1 MSLSVVSPTPET
13 EVINDSYLSG
23 LLKQSQGQKV
33 VNSPISD
40 LIQELRDKSA
50 LGVAKQSFPNKHDEE
65 WRFTDLSPLL
75 EYEFKVANEVN
86 LTKEDIQP
94 FVLAEANQTR
104 LVFVN
109 GFYSAHLSDIS
120 GLPEGV
126 YVGNLAGLSDAHNR
140 EIVKYLDRSPLD
152 KGGIREDS
160 LDKEENGNE
169 VFTALNTA
177 GISDIAVIWIE
188 ADVVID
194 KPIHLLFVTSP
205 ATPLDKGG
213 SLGMLVQPRCLVVAE
228 TNAKVQFVEYYGAT
242 AQGCSDVAPNT
253 TYLTNSVTEIW
264 LEDNAEVNHSR
275 IQRDSGKSFHI
286 GKSAIAQA
294 RNSRYTCNEVNLGA
308 SISRHNLEVNQLGE
322 QTETYLNG
330 LTMLNN
336 RQVGDTHSVVS
347 LTKPYGITD
356 QLHKCI
362 VDNYAHSIFNG
373 KVFVPKAAQ
382 MTNAAQLNRN
392 LVLSSKARVDTKPEL
407 QITADNVKC
416 SHGATVSQLQADE
429 LFYLQSRGL
438 SEDNARNL
446 LLDAFAGEILQRIP
460 VESLRQRLI
469 QCVACRTF

>member
-1 MSLSVVSPTPET
+1 MTLSIVSPTPQT
-13 EVINDSYLSG
+13 EVNNDSYLEG
-23 LLKQSQGQKV
+23 LLKQSQRQKV
-33 VNSPISD
+33 VTSEISA
-40 LIQELRDKSA
+40 LIQELRDKA
-50 LGVAKQSFPNKHDEE
+50 VLQVAKHNFPTKDDEE

-75 EYEFKVANEVN
+75 QYEFKAASAVN

-94 FVLAEANQTR
+94 FLLAETKECR

-126 YVGNLAGLSDAHNR
+126 YVGNLTGLSDAHNQK
-140 EIVKYLDRSPLD
+140 IVKYLDRSPLTPVT
-152 KGGIREDS
+152 KEGG
-160 LDKEENGNE
+160 NGSE
-169 VFTALNTA
+169 LFTALNTA
-177 GISDIAVIWIE
+177 GISDIAVIWVE

-205 ATPLDKGG
+205 VTPLDKAG
-213 SLGMLVQPRCLVVAE
+213 SLGMLVQPRCLIVAE
-228 TNAKVQFVEYYGAT
+228 ANAKVQFVEYYGAM
-242 AQGCSDVAPNT
+242 AQGCSDVAPNN
-253 TYLTNSVTEIW
+253 TYLTNSVTEIC
-264 LEDNAEVNHSR
+264 LEENAEVNHTR
-275 IQRDSGKSFHI
+275 IQRDSGKGFHI
-286 GKSAIAQA
+286 GKSAIAQG

-373 KVFVPKAAQ
+373 KVFVPRAAQ